1 MIGVTLCFSNLSNKR
16 ADTFH
21 KRVKGKNKIFLAL
34 IYHPVDQEYQKRFN
48 KDLASFYNSI
58 PRNAKLL
65 SGQDVNCNIGIRSK
79 MFRDVIGSY
88 GINNRNAKGK
98 DPLFLL
104 KSIKF
109 RVLLIYYRQ

>member
-1 MIGVTLCFSNLSNKR
+1 MSIRIKNVNLTLMSILNENIKLYHSYIRIFKSDVMHNMALSISILCTGN
-16 ADTFH
+16 
-21 KRVKGKNKIFLAL
+21 
-34 IYHPVDQEYQKRFN
+34 
-48 KDLASFYNSI
+48 YNSI
-58 PRNAKLL
+58 PRNSELL
-65 SGQDVNCNIGIRSK
+65 AAQDVNCNIGIRSK
-79 MFRDVIGSY
+79 MFRDVIGPY